1 MSLTDKDKAVVKAF
15 WAKVSKSTDAIGA
28 EAVGR

>member
-15 WAKVSKSTDAIGA
+15 WGKVSKSADAIGA
-28 EAVGR
+28 EAMGR